1 MSVPS
6 RMAIKNFQR
15 NFGRPVN
22 LASIHNATKTNKI
35 PEQTNSRKGHA
46 FTTLKKNPN
55 TGEEFFVCTC
65 SRCMA
70 TN

>member
-6 RMAIKNFQR
+6 GMAIR
-15 NFGRPVN
+15 NFRRSFGRAVN
-22 LASIHNATKTNKI
+22 LSVIHNATKQKKI
-35 PEQTNSRKGHA
+35 PQQTNSRKGHA